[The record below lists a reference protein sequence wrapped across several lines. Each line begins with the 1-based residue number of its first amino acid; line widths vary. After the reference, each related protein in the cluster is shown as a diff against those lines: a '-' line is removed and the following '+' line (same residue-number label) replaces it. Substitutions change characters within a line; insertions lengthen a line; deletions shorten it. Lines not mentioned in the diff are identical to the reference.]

1 MDHNHENENDVAI
14 THGNEV
20 VVNRR
25 VVVTNMDRP
34 PLLSWGAVFGG
45 LVFVV
50 AISWLLNLLGIAL
63 GVSILDATDGDAVGN
78 GLAIGAIV
86 WTVLSWLIAFFVG
99 SLFTARLS
107 GKVDDLA
114 GMLHGMA
121 LWGVATTLMI
131 ALGYMGVSGVMQTGY
146 SLMKSTAST
155 AMTAV
160 SETADAA
167 GYAAAGAAEMADSE
181 LADNINAR
189 LKRRASTVL
198 SRVGAEGGADIDE
211 DKIKEAIESLDS
223 DTLQEIATHIV
234 MSEMTQAREE
244 LTSATNLSDNE
255 VRALISGIETEFEEE
270 LGMEDSEEGLA
281 GNITKSI
288 QGQLADFVANLDEDG
303 GVELTKADV
312 QQALKQLN
320 PEIMGTVSMRLING
334 DIRGAKDALASKTD
348 LSNRQ
353 INEVVDGVNED
364 VSRTIKRYQTEAAEA
379 VETATSY
386 ATAVLW
392 TIFVASAMALA
403 VSLIGGWL
411 GAESSRRLE
420 VEVRRE
426 VV

>member
-1 MDHNHENENDVAI
+1 MDSNPEHHENTDVI
-14 THGNEV
+14 V
-20 VVNRR
+20 DRR
-25 VVVTNMDRP
+25 VVVTNVDRP

-50 AISWLLNLLGIAL
+50 AISWLLNLLGMAL
-63 GVSILDATDGDAVGN
+63 GVSIMDVTDGDAIGS

-86 WTVLSWLIAFFVG
+86 WTVLSWLIAFFLG

-121 LWGVATTLMI
+121 LWGVATTLLI

-167 GYAAAGAAEMADSE
+167 SYAASEAADLADSE
-181 LADNINAR
+181 LGDNISAR

-198 SRVGAEGGADIDE
+198 SRIGAEGGADIDE

-223 DTLQEIATHIV
+223 DTLTQIATHIV

-244 LTSATNLSDNE
+244 LTSATNLSENE

-303 GVELTKADV
+303 GAELSKEDV
-312 QQALKQLN
+312 QKALKQLD
-320 PEIMGTVSMRLING
+320 PAVMGTVSMRLING
-334 DIRGAKDALASKTD
+334 DVRGAKDALASKTD
-348 LSNRQ
+348 LTNRQ

-364 VSRTIKRYQTEAAEA
+364 ASRTIKRYQNEISEAA
-379 VETATSY
+379 ETATSY

-403 VSLIGGWL
+403 VSLIGGWM

-420 VEVRRE
+420 VELRRE